1 MIGGLLG
8 HAKVGTSQRYAHLDD
23 ATLLAAADSIGL
35 AISAWM
41 KVASM
46 ASCRAGVGRRNDG

>member
-23 ATLLAAADSIGL
+23 ATLLEASDSIGF
-35 AISAWM
+35 AINAWM
-41 KVASM
+41 RGRAKVS
-46 ASCRAGVGRRNDG
+46 SFAGADRRNDG

>member
-8 HAKVGTSQRYAHLDD
+8 HTKVGTSQHYAHLDD
-23 ATLLAAADSIGL
+23 ATLLEASDSIGL

-41 KVASM
+41 RAASKG
-46 ASCRAGVGRRNDG
+46 SGLAGVHRRNDG